1 MGSGSWPVAGV
12 GPVAST
18 GLITR
23 GRPVACAGPVARAR
37 SGRWVIVRPC
47 RVVVV
52 ERVGLV
58 MGTATVVLAGVWVLR
73 VGSCRLVER
82 APLIIAAARFV
93 SSAPVGVIGR
103 WAPHVDAGADGIAVA
118 DDEAPR
124 PIVPSERAIEIRGH
138 LIALVL
144 EGREHIL
151 QVGVAPLPIDAVESA
166 TAVDAVEIVEIDFIH
181 RLILFEAQ
189 SEFVGHLIAEEEGFG
204 ACLRVWERCGGDG
217 YRHRHGQSQKFF
229 HLFVI

>member
-1 MGSGSWPVAGV
+1 MGSGSWSVAGV
-12 GPVAST
+12 GPVAGT
-18 GLITR
+18 GL
-23 GRPVACAGPVARAR
+23 VARARPVARAR
-37 SGRWVIVRPC
+37 SCRWVIVRPC

-58 MGTATVVLAGVWVLR
+58 MGTATVVFAGVWVLR

-93 SSAPVGVIGR
+93 SSAPIGTIGR
-103 WAPHVDAGADGIAVA
+103 WASHVDACADGVAVA
-118 DDEAPR
+118 DGEAPR
-124 PIVPSERAIEIRGH
+124 AVIPCERAIEIRSH

-151 QVGVAPLPIDAVESA
+151 QVDITPLPIDAVESA
-166 TAVDAVEIVEIDFIH
+166 VAVDAVKIVEIDFIH

-217 YRHRHGQSQKFF
+217 YRHRHGQGQKFF